1 MKLAKEQPQRCERV
15 TTEEELLNTLK
26 KTCNNKSPGNNRIT
40 KELYQAFWDNLK
52 TLLLSVSKAFKVEEL
67 SVSQKQAVAKLIQE
81 KDKDKLLTKNWRLIS
96 LLNVDTKFVLKN
108 FSQASKSYTS
118 FPNIFKSNGIFK
130 RQVS

>member
-26 KTCNNKSPGNNRIT
+26 KTRNNKSPGNNRIT

-108 FSQASKSYTS
+108 FSKASKSYTS